1 MYSMPKPAGRNRPNR
16 KARRPDKPGSS
27 PSPTGTGPNPS
38 NPIDYKELFSR
49 TGEAM
54 LVLDRKGHVVA
65 ANPAVSWATGVS
77 QARLLRMDIADL
89 AIPQSRVHVAEGFQD
104 ALDKGL
110 STWTATVMPGAGR
123 ETQIEFRAFPLG
135 TDHVAIS
142 LRDTSEE
149 TIAERTLKQAVE
161 TYRSLVQ
168 LCHAAVI
175 SADGNDRIVSW
186 NPAAELMFGYSE
198 TETIGH
204 LVTMLIPQRLRRKHV
219 ARFKQH
225 AKAAIDES
233 FSRSLETIA
242 VRKDGTEFA
251 IEVNVA
257 VGLRNE
263 EKVFVAVMRDISEHR
278 EVVERLNDALQRLR
292 FHIERMPLGYIVWD
306 ADFRVT
312 EWNPAAEK
320 IFGYRKV
327 EALGKTAHELIVP
340 PDVKA
345 TVDKIF
351 AALLKG
357 DPSSHS
363 SNANVRADGSR
374 LTCEWFNTPLRDSQG
389 RIHGVAS
396 MIMDLSEREA
406 LEAQLRNTQ
415 KLESLGVL
423 ASGVAH
429 DFNSSLTVILGNTAL
444 VKSTECLPPKVYR
457 YLEAVEVA
465 GFRAKDFIDHLLAY
479 ARTGRHKPQPTN
491 LNAVVESAL
500 TFVRSSI
507 DQRHE
512 LKSRLAKQLPT
523 ILADHS
529 QVEQVILNLCLNADQ
544 ALPAAGELLISTR
557 VVRLSS
563 VRASKCVPDIPTP
576 GQFVELR
583 VSDNGCGMDTET
595 VQRIFD
601 PFFTTKTEGHG
612 LGLASVLGIL
622 RQHKAVAYVD
632 STVGTGTNMHI
643 YFPVH
648 QE

>member
-1 MYSMPKPAGRNRPNR
+1 
-16 KARRPDKPGSS
+16 
-27 PSPTGTGPNPS
+27 
-38 NPIDYKELFSR
+38 
-49 TGEAM
+49 M

-65 ANPAVSWATGVS
+65 ANPVASRVTGFS
-77 QARLLRMDIADL
+77 HDRLLRIGIEDL
-89 AIPQSRVHVAEGFQD
+89 AVQRCRLDVTSGFQD
-104 ALDKGL
+104 ALEVGY
-110 STWTATVMPGAGR
+110 SVWTATVNANAGQ
-123 ETQIEFRAFPLG
+123 ETQIEFRAFAFC
-135 TDHVAIS
+135 TDHVAVT
-142 LRDTSEE
+142 LRDTSQE
-149 TIAERTLKQAVE
+149 TMTERTLKQAVE
-161 TYRSLVQ
+161 TYSSLVQ

-175 SADGNDRIVSW
+175 SADADNRIVSW
-186 NPAAELMFGYSE
+186 NPGAELMFGYSE
-198 TETIGH
+198 AETMGQR
-204 LVTMLIPQRLRRKHV
+204 VTLLIPQRLRRKHV
-219 ARFKQH
+219 ARFKRR
-225 AKAAIDES
+225 AKAALDES
-233 FSRSLETIA
+233 FSTSLETIA
-242 VRKDGTEFA
+242 VRKDGTELA

-257 VGLRNE
+257 VGSRNE

-278 EVVERLNDALQRLR
+278 EVVERLNDTLQRLR
-292 FHIERMPLGYIVWD
+292 FHFERMPLAYIVWD
-306 ADFRVT
+306 ADFEVT

-320 IFGYRKV
+320 IFGYRKS
-327 EALGKTAHELIVP
+327 EALGKTAYELIVP
-340 PDVKA
+340 PDLKA
-345 TVDKIF
+345 AVDEIWS
-351 AALLKG
+351 ALLKG
-357 DPSSHS
+357 DLSSHS
-363 SNANVRADGSR
+363 INANVRADGSR
-374 LTCEWFNTPLRDSQG
+374 LTCEWFNTPLSDSQG

-396 MIMDLSEREA
+396 MVMDLSEREA

-444 VKSTECLPPKVYR
+444 VKSTENLPARVYQ
-457 YLEAVEVA
+457 YLEAVEEA

-507 DQRHE
+507 NKRHE

-544 ALPAAGELLISTR
+544 ALHPAGELVISTR

-563 VRASKCVPDIPTP
+563 ARASKCVPDIPKP
-576 GQFVELR
+576 GQYVELK
-583 VSDNGCGMDTET
+583 VSDNGCGMDGET

-601 PFFTTKTEGHG
+601 PFFTTKAEGHG

-622 RQHKAVAYVD
+622 RQHNAVAYVD
-632 STVGTGTNMHI
+632 STVGTGTSMHI

-648 QE
+648 RE

>member
-1 MYSMPKPAGRNRPNR
+1 MPKPAGRKRPNR
-16 KARRPDKPGSS
+16 DARAPDKPGGIS
-27 PSPTGTGPNPS
+27 SPTGTGHNPS
-38 NPIDYKELFSR
+38 APIDYEEIFSR
-49 TGEAM
+49 TSEAI

-65 ANPAVSWATGVS
+65 VNPAGSRATGFS
-77 QARLLRMDIADL
+77 EARLLGMCIEDL
-89 AIPQSRVHVAEGFQD
+89 AIPQFRLHVADGFQD
-104 ALDKGL
+104 ALDAGL
-110 STWTATVMPGAGR
+110 SSWIARVMPSAGR

-149 TIAERTLKQAVE
+149 STAERTLKQEVE
-161 TYRSLVQ
+161 TYHSLVQ
-168 LCHAAVI
+168 LCHAAVV
-175 SADGNDRIVSW
+175 SADASDRIVSW
-186 NPAAELMFGYSE
+186 NPGAELMFGYSE
-198 TETIGH
+198 AETIGQ

-225 AKAAIDES
+225 AKMAIEES

-242 VRKDGTEFA
+242 VRKDRTEFA

-257 VGLRNE
+257 VGSRNE

-278 EVVERLNDALQRLR
+278 EVIERLNDALQRFQ
-292 FHIERMPLGYIVWD
+292 FHIERMPLAYIVWD
-306 ADFRVT
+306 VDFRVT
-312 EWNPAAEK
+312 EWNPAAEQ
-320 IFGYRKV
+320 IFGYRKA

-340 PDVKA
+340 PDGKA
-345 TVDKIF
+345 TVDEIF
-351 AALLKG
+351 ATLLKG

-374 LTCEWFNTPLRDSQG
+374 LTCEWFNTPLRDSQN

-444 VKSTECLPPKVYR
+444 VKSTEGLPPKVYG

-479 ARTGRHKPQPTN
+479 ARTGRHNPQPTK

-500 TFVRSSI
+500 TLVRASI
-507 DQRHE
+507 SKRHE

-529 QVEQVILNLCLNADQ
+529 QVEQIILNLCLNADQ
-544 ALPAAGELLISTR
+544 ALGSEGELLISTR
-557 VVRLSS
+557 VVRLSTA
-563 VRASKCVPDIPTP
+563 RASKCVPEIPKP
-576 GQFVELR
+576 GQYVELK
-583 VSDNGCGMDTET
+583 VSDNGCGMDGET

-601 PFFTTKTEGHG
+601 PFFTTKADGHG
-612 LGLASVLGIL
+612 LGLASVMGIL

-632 STVGTGTNMHI
+632 SMVGRGTNIHI
-643 YFPVH
+643 FFPIYAD
-648 QE
+648 